1 MKRKLSKLMLGV
13 LIVLASC
20 QMDKAQ
26 TPPRVDLE
34 NTESITYTSKTV
46 EGQEYRLFIN
56 LPGSYKTDPTKI
68 YSVIYL
74 TDAQSTFQTFKGIY
88 GTLKYDRLI
97 PESVTVGITW
107 GGINPN
113 ISTLRARDFLTTTN
127 NQPGA
132 NGGAKFLTFIKTEL
146 IPFIK
151 SKYRVTD
158 DRTLV
163 GASFGGFFTLYALF
177 NDPALFSR
185 YIASSPTLTFENSIL
200 RSMETKYAAAGSPQ
214 PTRLFI
220 GKGSFEGLKTEL
232 ADLTERL
239 KKVKNMQVQTMEI
252 VDAGHTSNKPETFS
266 RGLHWVFKAP
276 SINVDPKRTNK

>member
-1 MKRKLSKLMLGV
+1 MKRKLSKLMLGA
-13 LIVLASC
+13 LLVLAFN
-20 QMDKAQ
+20 QTIYAQ
-26 TPPRVDLE
+26 TPPRVEID
-34 NTESITYTSKTV
+34 NTESLTFTSKTV

-56 LPGSYKTDPTKI
+56 LPGSYKSEPKKI

-74 TDAQSTFQTFKGIY
+74 LDAQWDFPTFKGSY
-88 GTLKYDRLI
+88 AGQKTDGFI

-107 GGINPN
+107 GGNNPMPDV
-113 ISTLRARDFLTTTN
+113 LRVRDFLTTTN
-127 NQPGA
+127 KQPEA
-132 NGGAKFLTFIKTEL
+132 NGGAKFLAFIKNEL

-151 SKYRVTD
+151 SKYRVND

-177 NDPALFSR
+177 NDPGLFNR

-200 RSMETKYAAAGSPQ
+200 RSMETKYAVAGSPQ

-239 KKVKNMQVQTMEI
+239 KKVKNMEVQTMEI
-252 VDAGHTSNKPETFS
+252 VNAGHTSNKPETFS
-266 RGLHWVFKAP
+266 RGLSWVFNAP
-276 SINVDPKRTNK
+276 FFNVAPNKPNK